1 MSVPQA
7 KPGRAAPQISA
18 DTASRFNLPGL
29 VTIVVLVALWELY
42 SRTLGAKYGTISS
55 VFEIAGAFN
64 KLLFEGPLL
73 IQLIHTLSVSILGWI
88 IASVLGLAMG
98 AAIGLWRPVWV
109 YSMASID
116 VLRSIPS
123 ISLISIALMIF
134 GFSSKMEMV
143 IVVYVSQ
150 WPVLLAT
157 AGGIRSV
164 PESYLDAARS
174 LRLSRS
180 AVVFKILLPGA
191 LPNILVG
198 LRLSLTLAIALAV
211 VAEMVGNPAGL
222 GFGLVFSQQAIQP
235 AQAFAYLVV
244 IGMVG
249 WGLNAAFVLIAGKLF
264 RNYGPAL

>member
-1 MSVPQA
+1 M
-7 KPGRAAPQISA
+7 
-18 DTASRFNLPGL
+18 
-29 VTIVVLVALWELY
+29 IVVLVGLWELY
-42 SRTLGAKYGTISS
+42 GRTIGASFGTIAS
-55 VFEIAGAFN
+55 VFDIARAFN
-64 KLLFEGPLL
+64 KLLFEGPLVA
-73 IQLIHTLSVSILGWI
+73 QLIHTLSVSIVGWLLASLLGM
-88 IASVLGLAMG
+88 AMG
-98 AAIGLWRPVWV
+98 AAIGLWRPVWA
-109 YSMASID
+109 YTMASID

-123 ISLISIALMIF
+123 ISLVSIALMIF

-164 PESYLDAARS
+164 PDSYLDAARS

-180 AVVFKILLPGA
+180 ATTFKILLPGA

-235 AQAFAYLVV
+235 AEAFAYLVV
-244 IGMVG
+244 IGVVG
-249 WGLNAAFVLIAGKLF
+249 WGLNAVFVLVAGRLF
-264 RNYGPAL
+264 HNYEPAL

>member
-1 MSVPQA
+1 MEVVTR
-7 KPGRAAPQISA
+7 KPGRSTTQAGP
-18 DTASRFNLPGL
+18 TALSRLNLPGL
-29 VTIVVLVALWELY
+29 ATIVALVALWELY
-42 SRTLGAKYGTISS
+42 SRTLGARYGTISS
-55 VFEIAGAFN
+55 VANIAKAFN
-64 KLLFEGPLL
+64 HLLFEGPLL
-73 IQLIHTLSVSILGWI
+73 EQLIHTLSVSVIGWI
-88 IASVLGLAMG
+88 IASLLGLAMG

-109 YSMASID
+109 YTMASID

-123 ISLISIALMIF
+123 ISLVSIALMIF

-164 PESYLDAARS
+164 PDSYLDAARS

-180 AVVFKILLPGA
+180 AMTFKILLPGA
-191 LPNILVG
+191 LPSILVG

-235 AQAFAYLVV
+235 AQAFAYLVT
-244 IGMVG
+244 IGVVG

-264 RNYGPAL
+264 RNYGLAL